1 MVISPRNANETAAD
15 YALRIIKAN
24 IISLDLEPGS
34 PVSENELSDALG
46 ISRTP
51 VREALIELSKV
62 RIIESI
68 PQKKTY
74 VAPVNYSLVEE
85 ARFMRWTM
93 EKAVIEIASENLS
106 QSVIVTLTGNV
117 AMQKYC
123 LENGLKSE
131 LLELDNDFHRTFFEV
146 TGNIEIYSLM
156 QNLAIHFD
164 RIRSM
169 SINTIPDLK
178 IVQDH
183 EAILNA
189 VTVHDKEKAVTLV
202 QEHLTRYRYDD
213 AAIRKKYPQ
222 YFA

>member
-1 MVISPRNANETAAD
+1 MVVIPRRANETASD
-15 YALRIIKAN
+15 YALRVIKAN

-34 PVSENELSDALG
+34 PVSENELSDELG

-62 RIIESI
+62 RIVESI

-74 VAPVNYSLVEE
+74 VAPVNYALVEE
-85 ARFMRWTM
+85 ARFMRCTM
-93 EKAVIEIASENLS
+93 ERAVVEVACEKLP
-106 QSVIVTLTGNV
+106 QSVIVELTGNI

-123 LENGLKSE
+123 LENGLKAQ
-131 LLELDNDFHRTFFEV
+131 LLELDDTFHRTFFEV
-146 TGNIEIYSLM
+146 TDNIEIYSLM

-164 RIRSM
+164 RIRNM

-189 VTVHDKEKAVTLV
+189 VAAHDKELAVQLV
-202 QEHLTRYRYDD
+202 QKHLTRYRYDD

-222 YFA
+222 YFE